1 MAEHMGFGPEDFREF
16 VLNGID
22 GSWLDDPTKRR
33 WRREWSQEID
43 ALIAQLDPMK

>member
-1 MAEHMGFGPEDFREF
+1 MESP
-16 VLNGID
+16 
-22 GSWLDDPTKRR
+22 LDDPTKCR